1 MVKINIVTNL
11 LVAFKTNYIAKNK
24 FAYCTY
30 NKFLFEVLLLLYKD
44 GLINGYNI
52 DFNKNKIKIH
62 LKYIKDKP
70 IFQNINL
77 ISRPSLPIFVKAAD
91 LTKYEHQYNYF
102 IITTSTGV
110 LSYTML
116 QNANFVS
123 KEKIGGQLLFGLNL
137 NVS

>member
-1 MVKINIVTNL
+1 MVKTNIVTNL

-30 NKFLFEVLLLLYKD
+30 NKFLFEILLLLYKD

-77 ISRPSLPIFVKAAD
+77 ISRPSLPIFVKAAG

>member
-1 MVKINIVTNL
+1 MVKTNIVTNL

-77 ISRPSLPIFVKAAD
+77 ISRPSLPIFVKAAG